1 MIIQQNIPYVNAFSL
16 DKSLDYNI
24 ILIVQI
30 GLVNYCFLKYDVQ
43 TDKRSFSMLNQ
54 FSRTQLLLG
63 KEAMNRLAGARV
75 AIFGI
80 GGVGGYTAEALA
92 RSGVGELD
100 LIDDDKVC
108 LTNINRQIFA
118 TRKTVGK
125 YKVDVAEERLKDINP
140 DIIINKHQTFYT
152 PETSE
157 NFDFSKYDYVVD
169 AIDTVTGKIELVM
182 QADKTKT
189 PIICSMG
196 AGNKLDPTAF
206 EVSDIYKTSVC
217 PLARVMR
224 YELKRRGIKK
234 LKVVYSKEKPI
245 TPVDDMAISCKTHC
259 ICPPGTKRKC
269 TQRRQVPGSTAF
281 VPSVVGLIIAGEV
294 IKDLIK

>member
-1 MIIQQNIPYVNAFSL
+1 
-16 DKSLDYNI
+16 
-24 ILIVQI
+24 
-30 GLVNYCFLKYDVQ
+30 
-43 TDKRSFSMLNQ
+43 MLNQ
-54 FSRTQLLLG
+54 FSRTQLLIG
-63 KEAMNRLAGARV
+63 KEAMDRLSKTRV

-157 NFDFSKYDYVVD
+157 KFDFSKYDYVVD

-182 QADKTKT
+182 QADKAKT

-196 AGNKLDPTAF
+196 AGRFRIFRKIILPEILPSVLTGFGLAFGRCLGEYGSVVFIAGNKPF
-206 EVSDIYKTSVC
+206 ET
-217 PLARVMR
+217 
-224 YELKRRGIKK
+224 E
-234 LKVVYSKEKPI
+234 I
-245 TPVDDMAISCKTHC
+245 TP
-259 ICPPGTKRKC
+259 
-269 TQRRQVPGSTAF
+269 
-281 VPSVVGLIIAGEV
+281 LIIMSELQEYDYKSATAIALV
-294 IKDLIK
+294 MLAASFLILFLVNMVQHRNAKILKGGR